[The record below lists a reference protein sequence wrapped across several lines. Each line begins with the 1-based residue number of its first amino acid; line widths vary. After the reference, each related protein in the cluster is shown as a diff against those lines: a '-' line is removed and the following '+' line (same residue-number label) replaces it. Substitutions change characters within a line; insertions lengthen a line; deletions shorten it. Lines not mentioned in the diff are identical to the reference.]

1 MGRGH
6 YLCRPLR
13 RGLWRIFQIFLLQS
27 WWYEHNPN
35 KPQSHAASTDRA
47 KELEPCKC
55 AVSHRAQYS
64 TVHTYSGL
72 KYRYKPAV
80 LQEAES
86 SSRSEDYLPVRTI
99 YILWCHSSGKK
110 QLATFLGAE
119 KQVNILLLYSV
130 YRGNH
135 ELAGVIW
142 INGME
147 TN

>member
-1 MGRGH
+1 MSITQTTLRAMGHQLTEQRGWSH
-6 YLCRPLR
+6 VKV
-13 RGLWRIFQIFLLQS
+13 QS
-27 WWYEHNPN
+27 CIY
-35 KPQSHAASTDRA
+35 RA
-47 KELEPCKC
+47 L
-55 AVSHRAQYS
+55 YS

-72 KYRYKPAV
+72 KYRYKPTV
-80 LQEAES
+80 LLEAES
-86 SSRSEDYLPVRTI
+86 SSRSENYLPVRTI

-110 QLATFLGAE
+110 RLATFLGAE

-135 ELAGVIW
+135 QLAVVIW